1 MRVASVCV
9 VAVTVF
15 AVVVASLSS
24 GCAKEERP
32 PIDYLLPANFEG
44 GFAVVY
50 RVADAP
56 PLPMKE
62 GRVQVAVP
70 PGPTP
75 LILTSSSP
83 QDGWARDRYI
93 MAGVP
98 LSNKLVHHHVL
109 AAVNER
115 CVFEH
120 VVISH
125 QLQADG
131 YQKAIQDRLKAH
143 CGL

>member
-1 MRVASVCV
+1 MRSLRTSV
-9 VAVTVF
+9 VAL
-15 AVVVASLSS
+15 AMSSLLES
-24 GCAKEERP
+24 CYKEERP
-32 PIDYLLPANFEG
+32 PIDYVLPANFEG
-44 GFAVVY
+44 AFAIVY
-50 RVADAP
+50 RVHDAP
-56 PLPMKE
+56 PLPTKE
-62 GRVQVAVP
+62 GRVQVVVP
-70 PGPTP
+70 PEKTP

-98 LSNKLVHHHVL
+98 LSNKLVHHHAL

-131 YQKAIQDRLKAH
+131 YKKAIQDRLKAH

>member
-1 MRVASVCV
+1 MRYWRASIV
-9 VAVTVF
+9 VF
-15 AVVVASLSS
+15 AISSLSG
-24 GCAKEERP
+24 GCYKEERP
-32 PIDYLLPANFEG
+32 PIDYVLPANFEG
-44 GFAVVY
+44 AFAIVY

-56 PLPMKE
+56 PLPTKE
-62 GRVQVAVP
+62 GRVQVVVP
-70 PGPTP
+70 AEPMP

-98 LSNKLVHHHVL
+98 LSNKLVHHHAL

-143 CGL
+143 CRL

>member
-1 MRVASVCV
+1 MRSLRVSV
-9 VAVTVF
+9 VAA
-15 AVVVASLSS
+15 AVVLGSSLA
-24 GCAKEERP
+24 GCLKDERP
-32 PIDYLLPANFEG
+32 PIDYVLPANFEG
-44 GFAVVY
+44 GFAIVY
-50 RVADAP
+50 NVKDAP
-56 PLPMKE
+56 PLPTKD
-62 GRVQVAVP
+62 GRWQVVVP
-70 PGPTP
+70 AGATP

-98 LSNKLVHHHVL
+98 LSPKLVHHHAL
-109 AAVNER
+109 AAVDQK

-120 VVISH
+120 AVIGH

-131 YQKAIQDRLKAH
+131 HLKAIQDRLKAH